1 MAIKEGDALP
11 LDVKFKELTGG
22 GLNDVAARDVFKGKK
37 VVVFAVPG
45 AFTPT
50 CSKEH
55 LPGFV
60 RQAEAFKK
68 KGVDE
73 VVCLAVNDAFVMDA
87 WGEQQ
92 GAKGRVRLLADG
104 NAEFTKA
111 VGLDFDGSGFG
122 LGMRSRRYAM
132 LVNDGKVE
140 ELLVEPG
147 AGLTCSSAESVLTK
161 LG

>member
-11 LDVKFKELTGG
+11 LGAKFKELVDG
-22 GLNDVAARDVFKGKK
+22 GLHDVAAADVFKGKK

-50 CSKEH
+50 CSREH
-55 LPGFV
+55 MPGFV
-60 RQAEAFKK
+60 RQADAFRK

-73 VVCLAVNDAFVMDA
+73 VVCVAVNDAFVMDA

-92 GAKGRVRLLADG
+92 GAKGKVRLLADG
-104 NAEFTKA
+104 NGEFAKA
-111 VGLDFDGSGFG
+111 IGLDFDGSGFG
-122 LGMRSRRYAM
+122 LGTRSRRYAM
-132 LVNDGKVE
+132 LVDDGKVV

>member
-1 MAIKEGDALP
+1 MAIQTGDTLP
-11 LDVKFKELTGG
+11 LDIKLKEIRDGEFK
-22 GLNDVAARDVFKGKK
+22 DVVLVDVFKGKK

-60 RQAEAFKK
+60 RQAEEFRT

-73 VVCLAVNDAFVMDA
+73 VVCLSVNDAFVMDA
-87 WGEQQ
+87 WAEQQ

-111 VGLDFDGSGFG
+111 IGLEVDASGFG
-122 LGMRSRRYAM
+122 MGLRSRRYAM
-132 LVNDGKVE
+132 LAIDGRVE

-147 AGLTCSSAESVLTK
+147 AGLTCSNAETVLEK
-161 LG
+161 L

>member
-1 MAIKEGDALP
+1 MAIQTGEMLP
-11 LDVKFKELTGG
+11 LDLKLKEIREGELK
-22 GLNDVAARDVFKGKK
+22 DVILSDVFKGRK

-60 RQAEAFKK
+60 QQAEEFRK

-87 WGEQQ
+87 WAEQQ
-92 GAKGRVRLLADG
+92 GAKGQVRLIADG

-111 VGLDFDGSGFG
+111 VGLDVDASGFG
-122 LGMRSRRYAM
+122 LGLRSRRYAM
-132 LVNDGKVE
+132 LAVDGRVE

-147 AGLTCSSAESVLTK
+147 PGLTCSSAQVVLEK
-161 LG
+161 LK

>member
-1 MAIKEGDALP
+1 MAIKEGDTLP

-22 GLNDVAARDVFKGKK
+22 GLNDVLARDVFKGKK

-60 RQAEAFKK
+60 RQAEALKK
-68 KGVDE
+68 KGVDD
-73 VVCLAVNDAFVMDA
+73 VVCVAVNDAFVMDA
-87 WGEQQ
+87 WGTQQ
-92 GAKGRVRLLADG
+92 GAKGKVRLLADG
-104 NAEFTKA
+104 NAEFAKA
-111 VGLDFDGSGFG
+111 VGLEVDASGFG
-122 LGMRSRRYAM
+122 MGLRSRRYAM

-147 AGLTCSSAESVLTK
+147 PGLSCSSAETVLSK